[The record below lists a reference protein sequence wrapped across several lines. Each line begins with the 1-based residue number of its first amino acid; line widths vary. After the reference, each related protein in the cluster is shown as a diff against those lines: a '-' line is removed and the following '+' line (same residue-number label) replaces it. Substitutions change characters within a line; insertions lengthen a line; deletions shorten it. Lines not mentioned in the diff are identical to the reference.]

1 MPLGFL
7 STILFQELVE
17 LGNGKVNLTATGRVD
32 KAFTNKPGMNR
43 GNGLLFPL
51 HYFRYVGYGARE
63 FSACNRSCEKIHFL
77 VMCISRS
84 AR

>member
-1 MPLGFL
+1 MAPGSL
-7 STILFQELVE
+7 SPISFQELVE

-32 KAFTNKPGMNR
+32 KAFSNKPGPNR

-63 FSACNRSCEKIHFL
+63 FSACNHSCEIILFP
-77 VMCISRS
+77 
-84 AR
+84 